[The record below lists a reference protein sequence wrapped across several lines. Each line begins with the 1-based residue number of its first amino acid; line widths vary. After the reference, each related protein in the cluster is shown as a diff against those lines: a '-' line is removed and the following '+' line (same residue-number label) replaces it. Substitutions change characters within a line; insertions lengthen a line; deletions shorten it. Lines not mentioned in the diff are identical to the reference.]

1 MLRKTYLCLA
11 LFLYFPQWLLA
22 QTSYAVAPAPPAFI
36 QEIQDSLQVLMQR
49 YHVPGLEV
57 ALGQHTR
64 LIWSAGL
71 GYADIE
77 NRVPVTPQTKMRVA
91 SISKSLTSA
100 AIGLLIAEGK
110 LDLDAPIQRYVPSF
124 PEKRW
129 PITTRQL
136 AGHLAGI
143 RHYRNRE
150 FLSKKHYNS
159 VLDAL
164 EVFAQDTLL
173 FKPGTRYSYSSY
185 GWNLISAVIEGA
197 AKEPF
202 LQFMYRR
209 VFLPMHMYHT
219 VAEHPDSIIFN
230 RADFYLLSADSLILN
245 APYVDNSVKWAGG
258 GFLSTA
264 EDLVRFGTGL
274 LAGELIPRNI
284 VDTLFTSQR
293 TLDGK
298 KTGYGIGWRTDI
310 REGQRIVWHTG
321 GAVGGSAV
329 LILYPEE
336 QIVVALIAN
345 MQGVRLAPIGF
356 WIGRKYQAYRHK
368 ERASFMH

>member
-1 MLRKTYLCLA
+1 
-11 LFLYFPQWLLA
+11 
-22 QTSYAVAPAPPAFI
+22 
-36 QEIQDSLQVLMQR
+36 MQR
-49 YHVPGLEV
+49 YHIPGLEV

-64 LIWSAGL
+64 LIWSAGF

-77 NRVPVTPQTKMRVA
+77 NQVPATPQTKMRIA

-136 AGHLAGI
+136 AG
-143 RHYRNRE
+143 
-150 FLSKKHYNS
+150 
-159 VLDAL
+159 
-164 EVFAQDTLL
+164 
-173 FKPGTRYSYSSY
+173 
-185 GWNLISAVIEGA
+185 
-197 AKEPF
+197 
-202 LQFMYRR
+202 
-209 VFLPMHMYHT
+209 FLPMHMYHT

-230 RADFYLLSADSLILN
+230 RADFYLLSADSLIVN

-274 LAGELIPRNI
+274 LAGELIPTNI

-310 REGQRIVWHTG
+310 RDGQRVVWHTG
-321 GAVGGSAV
+321 GAVGGSSV

-345 MQGVRLAPIGF
+345 MQGVRLAPIGLTGDLF
-356 WIGRKYQAYRHK
+356 VPNEAR
-368 ERASFMH
+368 